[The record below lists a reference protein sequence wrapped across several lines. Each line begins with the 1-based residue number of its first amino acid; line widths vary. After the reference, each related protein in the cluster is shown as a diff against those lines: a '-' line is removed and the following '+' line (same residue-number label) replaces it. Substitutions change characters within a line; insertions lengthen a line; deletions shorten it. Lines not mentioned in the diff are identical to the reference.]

1 MRYTN
6 LAQASMCCTKGCK
19 NGEIKAFICTLCYY
33 DNGSSNASAIACV
46 KKDCAEMEMDVM
58 PKLVGDNEEIE
69 APMRFR
75 SAIAK
80 ILKIHNS
87 PNTINPQDIEETSG
101 APTL

>member
-1 MRYTN
+1 MATLRRLSALY
-6 LAQASMCCTKGCK
+6 AITK
-19 NGEIKAFICTLCYY
+19 ITAI
-33 DNGSSNASAIACV
+33 AIACA

-87 PNTINPQDIEETSG
+87 PNTIKPQDIEEMEKNG
-101 APTL
+101 VG